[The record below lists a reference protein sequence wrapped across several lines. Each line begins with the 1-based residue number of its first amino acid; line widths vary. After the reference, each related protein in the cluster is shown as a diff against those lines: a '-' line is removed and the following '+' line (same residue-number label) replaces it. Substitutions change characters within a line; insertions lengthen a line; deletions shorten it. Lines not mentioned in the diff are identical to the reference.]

1 MSTNRDLLLVSVGN
15 TSITAAPAP
24 GGVLEGME
32 RIKHSPEAADRLV
45 EIAGKLD
52 AEATV
57 VLAGVHAEETNRLAA
72 ELSKLAGPQLRIE
85 DDLAA
90 PIGRQLAEG
99 ANPGVD
105 RLLAAAGAWS
115 LAKQAVIV
123 VDAGTAITVDFV
135 DGEGTFHG
143 GAIAPGLGLM
153 LNALSEGTDAL
164 PSIDFQSPNEDDPF
178 GSDTESAMRL
188 GVHLAARGL
197 ISQAIERYA
206 LAYGA
211 WPKVFATG
219 GDAAALL
226 DGAEIV
232 DRVVPDLVL
241 RGMLEAVQ
249 QAEAAEDA

>member
-1 MSTNRDLLLVSVGN
+1 MPQNRDLLLVSVGN
-15 TSITAAPAP
+15 TSITSAPAP

-32 RIKHSPEAADRLV
+32 RIKHGPEAADRLI

-52 AEATV
+52 AEAMV
-57 VLAGVHAEETNRLAA
+57 VLAGVHAEETRRLAA
-72 ELSKLAGPQLRIE
+72 ELSKLAGPLLHIG

-90 PIGRQLAEG
+90 PIGQQLAQ
-99 ANPGVD
+99 NTTPGVD
-105 RLLAAAGAWS
+105 RLLAAAGAWA

-143 GAIAPGLGLM
+143 GAIAPGLCLM
-153 LNALSEGTDAL
+153 LDALSQGTDAL
-164 PSIDFQSPNEDDPF
+164 PRIPFQPPSEDDPF
-178 GSDTESAMRL
+178 GADTESAMRL

-206 LAYGA
+206 SAYGA
-211 WPKVFATG
+211 WPKVIATG

-226 DGAEIV
+226 DKAEIV

-249 QAEAAEDA
+249 QAEAAEEE

>member
-1 MSTNRDLLLVSVGN
+1 MPTNRDLLLVSVGN

-32 RIKHSPEAADRLV
+32 RIKHGPEAADRLI

-57 VLAGVHAEETNRLAA
+57 ILAGVHDEETKRIGA
-72 ELSKLAGPQLRIE
+72 ELSKLAGPQVRME

-99 ANPGVD
+99 ATPGVD
-105 RLLAAAGAWS
+105 RLLAAAGAWT

-143 GAIAPGLGLM
+143 GAIAPGVGLM
-153 LNALSEGTDAL
+153 LEALATGTDAL
-164 PSIDFQSPNEDDPF
+164 PSIPF
-178 GSDTESAMRL
+178 APP
-188 GVHLAARGL
+188 
-197 ISQAIERYA
+197 Q
-206 LAYGA
+206 
-211 WPKVFATG
+211 
-219 GDAAALL
+219 
-226 DGAEIV
+226 
-232 DRVVPDLVL
+232 
-241 RGMLEAVQ
+241 
-249 QAEAAEDA
+249 

>member
-1 MSTNRDLLLVSVGN
+1 MPTNRDLLLVSVGN

-32 RIKHSPEAADRLV
+32 RIPHGPEAADRLI

-57 VLAGVHAEETNRLAA
+57 VIAGVHADETTRLAA
-72 ELSKLAGPQLRIE
+72 NLSKLAGPQLRIE

-90 PIGRQLAEG
+90 PIGRQLAKD
-99 ANPGVD
+99 ATPGID

-115 LAKQAVIV
+115 MTKEAVIV

-143 GAIAPGLGLM
+143 GAIAPGLHLM
-153 LNALSEGTDAL
+153 LQALADGTDAL
-164 PSIDFQSPNEDDPF
+164 PSIAYKSPKEDEPF
-178 GSDTESAMRL
+178 GADTESAMQL
-188 GVHLAARGL
+188 GTFLAARGV

-206 LAYGA
+206 LSYGA
-211 WPKVFATG
+211 WPRVLATG

-226 DGAEIV
+226 DDAEIV

-249 QAEAAEDA
+249 QAEATEEA

>member
-57 VLAGVHAEETNRLAA
+57 VLAGVLAEETNRLAA

-143 GAIAPGLGLM
+143 GAIAPGLALM